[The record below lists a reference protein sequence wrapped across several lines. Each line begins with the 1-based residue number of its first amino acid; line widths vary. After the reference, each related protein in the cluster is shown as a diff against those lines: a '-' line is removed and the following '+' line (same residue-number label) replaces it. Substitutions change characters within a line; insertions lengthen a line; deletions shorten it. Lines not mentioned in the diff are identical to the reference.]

1 MWRLLMES
9 RYLRGQDNIQPILA
23 VTVILYSTA
32 SDFHACM
39 LHMWGPHRNS
49 WFWFTEKKNNNKKTS
64 LWPSTGSIL
73 YILRLEEIGATPR
86 VTLPKYKPKLQGIPN
101 KGKDCRCC
109 CSVAQWYPTLS
120 NPMDCST
127 PGFPVHHQLPE
138 FVQTHVHRV
147 GDAIQPSHLLSSPSP
162 PAFNL
167 SQHQGLFQWVSS
179 SHQVAKALEFQHQP
193 LQWIFR
199 TDFL

>member
-127 PGFPVHHQLPE
+127 PGFRVLHHTLE
-138 FVQTHVHRV
+138 LVQTHVHWV
-147 GDAIQPSHLLSSPSP
+147 SDAIQPAYSLLSPSP

-167 SQHQGLFQWVSS
+167 SQHHSLF
-179 SHQVAKALEFQHQP
+179 
-193 LQWIFR
+193 
-199 TDFL
+199 